1 MIAAPAST
9 PTSAA
14 LERQLLQPADGI
26 PPDGI
31 PPDFFP
37 PGVAWIL
44 DTIERLQAPLADS
57 ESSDTARMAPIRL
70 REFTAGRT
78 AARAALRQLAGR
90 DLAIPRRPDR
100 APLWTDGFCG
110 SISHSRTHAAAAV
123 ARIGQ
128 IATLGIDLEEDDRVT
143 HDLWPYTATPEQL
156 RQLHALPEP
165 AALRLA
171 SLYFCAAEACYKAI
185 PAIQQR
191 ELLRSGK
198 TSIAIEL
205 GVQPGEILAQPPG
218 AIAARPMS
226 GRFAHI
232 AGHWL
237 ALFKTEAS

>member
-9 PTSAA
+9 STSAA
-14 LERQLLQPADGI
+14 LEQQLLQPA
-26 PPDGI
+26 DGI

-57 ESSDTARMAPIRL
+57 ESADTARMAPIRL

-78 AARAALRQLAGR
+78 AARTALRQLVGR
-90 DLAIPRRPDR
+90 DLTIPRHPDR
-100 APLWTDGFCG
+100 APHWPDGFCG
-110 SISHSRTHAAAAV
+110 SISHSRTHAAAVV

-128 IATLGIDLEEDDRVT
+128 IATLGLDLEEDDRVT
-143 HDLWPYTATPEQL
+143 PDLWPYTATPQQL
-156 RQLHALPEP
+156 RQLNALPEP

-171 SLYFCAAEACYKAI
+171 SLYFCAAEACYKAL

-191 ELLRSGK
+191 ELLQSGK
-198 TSIAIEL
+198 TSIAIIL
-205 GVQPGEILAQPPG
+205 GSQPGEVLAQLTG
-218 AIAARPMS
+218 ISASGHLS
-226 GRFAHI
+226 GRFTHI

-237 ALFKTEAS
+237 ALFETETS

>member
-1 MIAAPAST
+1 MIAAQAPTPAL
-9 PTSAA
+9 AA
-14 LERQLLQPADGI
+14 LERQLLQPAD
-26 PPDGI
+26 DI

-37 PGVAWIL
+37 PGVAWVL
-44 DTIERLQAPLADS
+44 DTIERLQSPLADS
-57 ESSDTARMAPIRL
+57 ESTDTARMVPVRL

-100 APLWTDGFCG
+100 APLWPDGFCG

-128 IATLGIDLEEDDRVT
+128 QIATLGIDLEEDDRVT
-143 HDLWPYTATPEQL
+143 PDLWPYTATPEQL

-185 PAIQQR
+185 PTVQQR
-191 ELLRSGK
+191 ELLQSGK
-198 TSIAIEL
+198 TSIAIAL
-205 GVQPGEILAQPPG
+205 GKRPGEILAQPPG
-218 AIAARPMS
+218 ATAARPMS